1 MRSFRVLILLISLC
15 SAFAFAQSNSAAAK
29 PGDPAL
35 RIRVSSDALQGM
47 MENKTMP
54 VYPEDALSNGIQ
66 GEVVLHITVDEK
78 GKMVTIEGEKGN
90 PLLVA
95 ASARALKDTTFHPY
109 LQNGAPIT
117 VEGPI
122 GFDFTL
128 TTSGDETT
136 GQVEC
141 TSVEEPPHPAASD

>member
-1 MRSFRVLILLISLC
+1 MRSFRVLILLTFLC
-15 SAFAFAQSNSAAAK
+15 NAFAFAQSNSTPAK
-29 PGDPAL
+29 QGDPAL

-47 MENKTMP
+47 MQDKTMP
-54 VYPEDALSNGIQ
+54 VYPEDAISNGIQ
-66 GEVVLHITVDEK
+66 GEVVLHIAVNET
-78 GKMVTIEGEKGN
+78 GKLVSIEGEKGN

-95 ASARALKDTTFHPY
+95 AGARALKDTTFHPY

-122 GFDFTL
+122 GFLFTL
-128 TTSGDETT
+128 TTSGDETS

-141 TSVEEPPHPAASD
+141 TSVEEPQRPATE